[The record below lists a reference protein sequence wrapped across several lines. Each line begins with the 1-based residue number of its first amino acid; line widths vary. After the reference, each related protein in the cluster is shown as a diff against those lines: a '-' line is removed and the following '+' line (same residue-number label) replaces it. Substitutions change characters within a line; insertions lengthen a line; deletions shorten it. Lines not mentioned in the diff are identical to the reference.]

1 MRCQCGRSCK
11 GGCQGMSRRKSDL
24 IPVIAVV
31 AALVVVAIA
40 WVVVTRTTAVAIVNG
55 QRITRR
61 AFVSRLEQATGEQ
74 VLSDLIN
81 EQLIRQAA
89 KQAKVTVT
97 QPEVEAEIDKLRE
110 QVGPSFDSMLA
121 QYGMTVDDLRKNMD
135 LNLLVFKISTKDITV
150 GDDALMAFFEENKSD
165 YDQPEMVKAS
175 HILVESEEKAKE
187 IQTKLA
193 EGADFAELARDES
206 SDPMSAAEGGD
217 LGFFARGRMVPEFEK
232 AAFAMSAGQTSG
244 IVKSEYGYHIIRVTD
259 RKDAHEAT
267 FEEVRGDIE
276 RTIKGRQAK
285 SAQELASELRLEG
298 DITITDSKYKD
309 LGTTTPFGAN

>member
-1 MRCQCGRSCK
+1 
-11 GGCQGMSRRKSDL
+11 MSRRKSDL

-40 WVVVTRTTAVAIVNG
+40 WVVVARTTAVAIVNG

>member
-1 MRCQCGRSCK
+1 
-11 GGCQGMSRRKSDL
+11 MSKRKSDL

-97 QPEVEAEIDKLRE
+97 QAEVEAEIDKLRE

-175 HILVESEEKAKE
+175 HILVDSEEKAKE

-217 LGFFARGRMVPEFEK
+217 LGLFARGRMVPEFEK
-232 AAFAMSAGQTSG
+232 AAFAMSTGQTSG

>member
-1 MRCQCGRSCK
+1 
-11 GGCQGMSRRKSDL
+11 MSRRKSDL

-97 QPEVEAEIDKLRE
+97 QAEVEAEIDKLRE

>member
-1 MRCQCGRSCK
+1 
-11 GGCQGMSRRKSDL
+11 MSKRKSDL